1 MYFAY
6 AYGIQACIG
15 HASNIPK
22 MQFFTGI
29 SINTQSKSFS
39 HHCLS
44 VSGNS
49 KIMLCGILINIPY
62 CKETRTAKIAL
73 ARGPWAP
80 WAA

>member
-29 SINTQSKSFS
+29 SINTQSKSFMPS
-39 HHCLS
+39 LS
-44 VSGNS
+44 ECVWDS
-49 KIMLCGILINIPY
+49 KIIHCGILINMPY
-62 CKETRTAKIAL
+62 CKEKEQQK
-73 ARGPWAP
+73 
-80 WAA
+80 